1 MLQRVNNGTGSPTD
15 VTINGGQTST
25 TKYYS
30 AGGKTVA
37 IHKDGVLSY
46 LLPDT
51 LGSVSVTLYADGS
64 TESVQLYAP
73 YGATRYSDGSTSTAY
88 SFTGQRADAQTGLMD
103 YGARYYDPVSGR
115 FISADG
121 VGNNATGD
129 DPFAYAAD
137 NPETMTD
144 PTGNASVDQNGDTSR
159 NNPNG
164 SVTYTNASTGKSTT
178 TPRGGSNSSSSSSSS
193 SGPGYC
199 NSYACYDGNGNFL
212 FYKNGGGGGSPS
224 GSSGS
229 GGSTSSSPST
239 SSSHT
244 GNTSSSHT
252 GHTSYSPQKIK
263 SIKAGMK
270 QGDKTWQGIAGLITD
285 SLSIVQDGADVASD
299 IFTKDWGALGA
310 DILSGLVH
318 IGQIIKDFVVL
329 TGGVVPQWVLT
340 TLAVF
345 QTVASIWNTLKSVV
359 ENVLFFVGGGLTE
372 ALNNM
377 AQTGVKAVIGLI
389 KGNALSV
396 VTSVAG
402 LASTSIDWSQV
413 SDAQID
419 NETPAQITQ
428 WCQVHNASYC

>member
-1 MLQRVNNGTGSPTD
+1 
-15 VTINGGQTST
+15 
-25 TKYYS
+25 
-30 AGGKTVA
+30 
-37 IHKDGVLSY
+37 
-46 LLPDT
+46 
-51 LGSVSVTLYADGS
+51 
-64 TESVQLYAP
+64 
-73 YGATRYSDGSTSTAY
+73 
-88 SFTGQRADAQTGLMD
+88 
-103 YGARYYDPVSGR
+103 
-115 FISADG
+115 
-121 VGNNATGD
+121 
-129 DPFAYAAD
+129 
-137 NPETMTD
+137 
-144 PTGNASVDQNGDTSR
+144 
-159 NNPNG
+159 
-164 SVTYTNASTGKSTT
+164 
-178 TPRGGSNSSSSSSSS
+178 
-193 SGPGYC
+193 
-199 NSYACYDGNGNFL
+199 
-212 FYKNGGGGGSPS
+212 
-224 GSSGS
+224 
-229 GGSTSSSPST
+229 
-239 SSSHT
+239 
-244 GNTSSSHT
+244 
-252 GHTSYSPQKIK
+252 
-263 SIKAGMK
+263 MK